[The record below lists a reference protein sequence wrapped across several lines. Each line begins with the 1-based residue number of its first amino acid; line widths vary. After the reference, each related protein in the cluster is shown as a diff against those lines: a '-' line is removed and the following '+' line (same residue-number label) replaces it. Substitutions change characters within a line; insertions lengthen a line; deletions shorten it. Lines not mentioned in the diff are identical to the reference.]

1 MAPQEFPSP
10 ARSSLLEF
18 PLQVG
23 EWQGGSVAMERQYLD
38 ALQLDDYVLAEYT
51 APNSAGPVN
60 VYVAYYASP
69 KKGRSS
75 HSPRQ
80 CIPGGGWEITSFE
93 PVPVKMSR
101 LAGEPI
107 AFDANRV
114 VIQKGGQ
121 KQIVYYW
128 FKQRDRWITS
138 EYAVKFFLFW
148 DSLTRHR
155 ADGALVRLVSS
166 IHAGETEATVDQRL
180 QAMAGIVTPMLS
192 RYVPD

>member
-1 MAPQEFPSP
+1 
-10 ARSSLLEF
+10 
-18 PLQVG
+18 
-23 EWQGGSVAMERQYLD
+23 MERQYLE
-38 ALQLDDYVLAEYT
+38 ALQLDDYVLADY
-51 APNSAGPVN
+51 SAIEKVPVN
-60 VYVAYYASP
+60 VYVAYYESP

-93 PVPVKMSR
+93 PLRLDRAPGMS
-101 LAGEPI
+101 AAVE
-107 AFDANRV
+107 ANRV

-128 FKQRDRWITS
+128 FKQRDRWIAN

-155 ADGALVRLVSS
+155 ADGALVRLVSGV
-166 IHAGETEATVDQRL
+166 HAGETEAVADGRL
-180 QAMAGIVTPMLS
+180 QTMAGLVTPLLG
-192 RYVPD
+192 RYIPD